1 MRQLSCVGSLNLV
14 CQLGED
20 PEMLFDLEKDPN
32 ELNNLA
38 LQSAYSDILLRMRK
52 QVDKQWN
59 KSELTAN
66 VFASQEKRLLSRK
79 Q

>member
-1 MRQLSCVGSLNLV
+1 MNAPALMCRQSQFKYVSCGD
-14 CQLGED
+14 D

-38 LQSAYSDILLRMRK
+38 LQTAYSDILSRMRK
-52 QVDKQWN
+52 QVDKKWN

-66 VFASQEKRLLSRK
+66 VFASQQKTLVK